1 MSNSNVETVERMVN
15 EMADLE
21 PIIVIGSCCPFIEGA
36 KIMYISSIEVNL
48 N

>member
-1 MSNSNVETVERMVN
+1 MSNSTVETVDQMS
-15 EMADLE
+15 DLE

-36 KIMYISSIEVNL
+36 KIIYISSLEVNL